1 MPEQRFFIKK
11 NDTLKDL
18 TATLRD
24 GDFAVVDLTGITAI
38 VFNMRDASGT
48 VKIDNVTAAV
58 VVAASGT
65 VKYEWVAADT
75 DTAGEFDGEFEVT
88 FGAGGILTFPN
99 ATDIRITIRD
109 EVA

>member
-11 NDTLKDL
+11 NDTLPDL

-24 GDFAVVDLTGITAI
+24 GDFAVVDLTGAT
-38 VFNMRDASGT
+38 VRFNMRDASGT
-48 VKIDNVTAAV
+48 VKINNVGASI
-58 VVAASGT
+58 VVAVDGT
-65 VKYEWVAADT
+65 VKYEWVTGDT

-88 FGAGGILTFPN
+88 FGAGGIETFPN